1 MAAQQD
7 VDIDAMDWG
16 PGVIE
21 IGTQEAEEA
30 MTALVSAAVKVDGAS
45 AGPSTETKLDQL
57 WRCGT
62 LRSTSPSA
70 VPLLRLAVKHAD
82 ERYVLRELHCAQCCD
97 ACCDTDT
104 APFVHLQRLRTLR
117 SIPGSEKC
125 RGRSGCHCRTS
136 LRIVQQ

>member
-21 IGTQEAEEA
+21 IGTEEA
-30 MTALVSAAVKVDGAS
+30 GEATTALVSAAVVLNGAS
-45 AGPSTETKLDQL
+45 AGPPTETKLDQL

-70 VPLLRLAVKHAD
+70 MPLLHLAV
-82 ERYVLRELHCAQCCD
+82 ENTD
-97 ACCDTDT
+97 A
-104 APFVHLQRLRTLR
+104 R
-117 SIPGSEKC
+117 
-125 RGRSGCHCRTS
+125 
-136 LRIVQQ
+136 

>member
-7 VDIDAMDWG
+7 VDIEAMGWG
-16 PGVIE
+16 PGGIE

-30 MTALVSAAVKVDGAS
+30 VTALVSAAVVRNGAS
-45 AGPSTETKLDQL
+45 AGPSTETKQEQP

-70 VPLLRLAVKHAD
+70 IPLLRLAVRNAD

-97 ACCDTDT
+97 ADT
-104 APFVHLQRLRTLR
+104 APFVHLQRCIRR
-117 SIPGSEKC
+117 SIPGSESC
-125 RGRSGCHCRTS
+125 RAGRG
-136 LRIVQQ
+136 I

>member
-30 MTALVSAAVKVDGAS
+30 TTALVSAAVVLNGAS

-70 VPLLRLAVKHAD
+70 MPLLRVAVKNTD
-82 ERYVLRELHCAQCCD
+82 ERYVLRELHCAQCCG
-97 ACCDTDT
+97 ADT
-104 APFVHLQRLRTLR
+104 APFVHLQRLRRR
-117 SIPGSEKC
+117 SIQGGESC
-125 RGRSGCHCRTS
+125 HHQLGGHGRQRLGRRGFGYRS
-136 LRIVQQ
+136 

>member
-82 ERYVLRELHCAQCCD
+82 ERYARLGIAPAYVPFSSFSSEGSSDLTLELL
-97 ACCDTDT
+97 
-104 APFVHLQRLRTLR
+104 P
-117 SIPGSEKC
+117 
-125 RGRSGCHCRTS
+125 
-136 LRIVQQ
+136 

>member
-30 MTALVSAAVKVDGAS
+30 MTALVSAAVKVDGAP
-45 AGPSTETKLDQL
+45 AGPSTETKVEQL

-62 LRSTSPSA
+62 LRRAVADGCAGSRSTSP
-70 VPLLRLAVKHAD
+70 
-82 ERYVLRELHCAQCCD
+82 
-97 ACCDTDT
+97 
-104 APFVHLQRLRTLR
+104 
-117 SIPGSEKC
+117 
-125 RGRSGCHCRTS
+125 
-136 LRIVQQ
+136 

>member
-16 PGVIE
+16 PGLIE

-30 MTALVSAAVKVDGAS
+30 MTALVSAAVKVDGAP
-45 AGPSTETKLDQL
+45 AGPSTETKVEQL

-70 VPLLRLAVKHAD
+70 MPLFKLAVKNAD
-82 ERYVLRELHCAQCCD
+82 ERYVLRELHCAQCCG
-97 ACCDTDT
+97 ADT
-104 APFVHLQRLRTLR
+104 APFVHLQRLRRR
-117 SIPGSEKC
+117 SIQGGESC
-125 RGRSGCHCRTS
+125 HHQLGGHGRQRLGRRGFGYRS
-136 LRIVQQ
+136 